1 MFLIGI
7 SEDPKAKGAGLQLKK
22 VGLQGKGA
30 GLQPK
35 GAELPT
41 SFPLLLQRLA
51 EAFEQRL
58 PCERLIMGWR
68 PLALGP
74 NPNLFPL
81 PTPKFPFF
89 TPNLLPPPPQRC
101 CLRPAP
107 ASACRGRCR
116 RCITANHRPA
126 PASVTLSLVST
137 PRLDPPPR
145 RGEH

>member
-7 SEDPKAKGAGLQLKK
+7 SEEPKPKGAGLQLKK
-22 VGLQGKGA
+22 AGLQGKGA

-35 GAELPT
+35 GAELPA

-89 TPNLLPPPPQRC
+89 TPNLLPPPTALLSPPC
-101 CLRPAP
+101 ASLCLQGALQALHHCQSPACARLCDALIGLHAP
-107 ASACRGRCR
+107 PGSAPEER
-116 RCITANHRPA
+116 
-126 PASVTLSLVST
+126 
-137 PRLDPPPR
+137 
-145 RGEH
+145 